1 MFNHSPAVSS
11 SLAASQPRLVQTSET
26 LREQIALALRDGRTI
41 GLVPTMGAL
50 HAGHL
55 SLAQAARR
63 ECGFTVATIF
73 VNPAQFGPHDDYQRY
88 PRTLDADLAA
98 LAGVGVDVVFAPEVS
113 EVYRPG
119 HATYIE
125 MQGPAEPLEGR
136 FRSGHFRGVATV
148 VLKLFN
154 LTMPDRAYFG
164 QKDYQQSLVI
174 RRMVADLDLPIEIRV
189 CPIVREADGLAM
201 SSRNAYLDADQRRQ
215 ALVLHRA
222 LRRAAELVAAGQRDA
237 DAILA
242 EVRKL
247 LATVPEVR
255 LEYFVLADPE
265 TLEPRA
271 RVDRTTLAA
280 VAARVGNTRLIDN
293 ELIVGQ

>member
-1 MFNHSPAVSS
+1 MSNVSPSATGRP
-11 SLAASQPRLVQTSET
+11 QLVRTRDA
-26 LREQIALALRDGRTI
+26 LRESIAAARRNGTTI

-50 HAGHL
+50 HEGHL
-55 SLAQAARR
+55 SLARAARR

-73 VNPAQFGPHDDYQRY
+73 VNPAQFGPHEDYQRY

-98 LAGVGVDVVFAPEVS
+98 LAGAGVDLVFVPAGS

-119 HATYIE
+119 HATFIE
-125 MQGPAEPLEGR
+125 IHGPAEPLEGR
-136 FRSGHFRGVATV
+136 LRPGHFRGVATV
-148 VLKLFN
+148 VLKLLN
-154 LTMPDRAYFG
+154 MTMPDRAYFG

-201 SSRNAYLDADQRRQ
+201 SSRNVYLDAEARRR

-222 LRRAAELVAAGQRDA
+222 LRRVAELVADGQRETEG
-237 DAILA
+237 ILA
-242 EVRKL
+242 EVHAL
-247 LATVPEVR
+247 FAAAPQVT

-265 TLEPRA
+265 TLEPCA
-271 RVDRTTLAA
+271 RIESTTLAA
-280 VAARVGNTRLIDN
+280 VAARVGTTRLIDN
-293 ELIVGQ
+293 ELVICDVD